1 MEKKDVPLSVVEE
14 HGDTHSTPELVEGN
28 KRDVWDI
35 EDTEVKN
42 LHNMN
47 DIDRD
52 KGQSLHVFKLL
63 LDQIFIRTG

>member
-1 MEKKDVPLSVVEE
+1 MEKKDVWDI
-14 HGDTHSTPELVEGN
+14 GDT
-28 KRDVWDI
+28 R
-35 EDTEVKN
+35 VKN

-52 KGQSLHVFKLL
+52 KGQPLHVFKLL